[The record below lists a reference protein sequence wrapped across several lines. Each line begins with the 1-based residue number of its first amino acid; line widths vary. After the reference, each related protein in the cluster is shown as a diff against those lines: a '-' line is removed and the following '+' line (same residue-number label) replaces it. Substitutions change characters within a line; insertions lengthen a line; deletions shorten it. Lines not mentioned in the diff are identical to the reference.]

1 MVVVAVAANGETEK
15 EEREDFYEIV
25 IYEIRSTNE
34 IVRYVFIP

>member
-1 MVVVAVAANGETEK
+1 MFDLWINTE
-15 EEREDFYEIV
+15 FQVLVQIV